1 MTFNFCLHVQ
11 LCTYVRYGTVHVA
24 MLVRF
29 TSKAHFSNSLIV
41 DEYFTKISSIAYA
54 YFDFRLDIREPRF
67 IHPRCNRI
75 VVIRLILNL
84 HDVFTARSEKENN
97 ENTIS
102 DRTDSLRRMISLD
115 LQQVPVADSHSLSPT
130 AICRIRK
137 NRRFP
142 RIFLRLYCDGTKH
155 LHHKRRTIL
164 TKLAVLGDA
173 FSARCSHG
181 RECGRET
188 ERTRRSEA
196 RTGPNC
202 RCGPPNALR
211 ACGFR
216 YLSWSGEDKKV
227 SLETIRPTLKGNAE

>member
-115 LQQVPVADSHSLSPT
+115 LQVPVADSHSLSPT

-142 RIFLRLYCDGTKH
+142 RIFYGSTATERSTYTTSDEQSS
-155 LHHKRRTIL
+155 RNSP
-164 TKLAVLGDA
+164 
-173 FSARCSHG
+173 FSATRSPRDAVMDASVEGKPRERDEAKRG
-181 RECGRET
+181 RDPT
-188 ERTRRSEA
+188 A
-196 RTGPNC
+196 AAGP
-202 RCGPPNALR
+202 RMPCGPA
-211 ACGFR
+211 G
-216 YLSWSGEDKKV
+216 SG
-227 SLETIRPTLKGNAE
+227 TLAGVGRIKR